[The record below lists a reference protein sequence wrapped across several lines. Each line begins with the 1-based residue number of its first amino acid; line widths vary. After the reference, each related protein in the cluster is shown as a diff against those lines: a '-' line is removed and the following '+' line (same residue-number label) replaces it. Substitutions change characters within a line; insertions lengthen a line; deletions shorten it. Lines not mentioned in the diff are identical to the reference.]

1 MKRSSLKATMF
12 LAAALSVPEHLA
24 AQLPAGTDI
33 NSAIPIYFGQ
43 TITDLADVKTIPIKV
58 YSMTLAKGQQVSA
71 ALTSPQ
77 GEVRL
82 VLFPSTMLS
91 VEGCGYNTACNTG
104 FVANGGPSGGGA
116 GSSTLTTTIAS
127 SGTYYFVALFGL
139 VGTNYTLQVNSV
151 GTPIVTP
158 LPTQAGCLTGQ
169 VDYLTYSLQL
179 ISTGLPDTASIGGTQ
194 MCSTCTVKPPAYPEI
209 VSKMETSI
217 GLGATVS
224 ACYDSTGN
232 IFQITLKHP

>member
-1 MKRSSLKATMF
+1 MKNSQ
-12 LAAALSVPEHLA
+12 LACTLLLTAALAIPARLA

-43 TITDLADVKTIPIKV
+43 VVSDIGDTNSVPNKV
-58 YSMTLAKGQQVSA
+58 YSITLAKGQSITA
-71 ALTSPQ
+71 
-77 GEVRL
+77 
-82 VLFPSTMLS
+82 VLSTP
-91 VEGCGYNTACNTG
+91 GKTANLG
-104 FVANGGPSGGGA
+104 LYA
-116 GSSTLTTTIAS
+116 STTTTIANTTMTGNCS
-127 SGTYYFVALFGL
+127 ACITFDTSESNSAAVKYTAAAAGTFYLRAYFNNPSVNF
-139 VGTNYTLQVNSV
+139 TLQVASV
-151 GTPIVTP
+151 GTPVLNT

-179 ISTGLPDTASIGGTQ
+179 ISAGLPDTASIGGTQ
-194 MCSTCTVKPPAYPEI
+194 MCATCTVKPPAYPEI
-209 VSKMETSI
+209 VGKMETSI

>member
-1 MKRSSLKATMF
+1 MKRSQFNAT
-12 LAAALSVPEHLA
+12 LLLTAALAIPGRMA
-24 AQLPAGTDI
+24 AQLPTGTDI
-33 NSAIPIYFGQ
+33 NQAIPIYFGQ
-43 TITDLADVKTIPIKV
+43 MITDLGDKNTIPTKV
-58 YSMTLAKGQQVSA
+58 YSIVLAKGQQVSGTLTSSGHTVGLGLYPPT
-71 ALTSPQ
+71 ALTIV
-77 GEVRL
+77 GCNYGCING
-82 VLFPSTMLS
+82 S
-91 VEGCGYNTACNTG
+91 VAGQAAVND
-104 FVANGGPSGGGA
+104 A
-116 GSSTLTTTIAS
+116 GSFTYTAS
-127 SGTYYFVALFGL
+127 VSGTYYVKASFGD
-139 VGTNYTLQVNSV
+139 VGETYTLEVNAV
-151 GTPIVTP
+151 GTPITTP

-179 ISTGLPDTASIGGTQ
+179 ISAGLPDSASIGGTQ